1 MEKKSTYE
9 ELQQK
14 VKQLEKELSERKV
27 TEEELLKAKKLES
40 IAALPGGIAHDY
52 NNLLTSIMG
61 NTSLAPGN
69 EIIPELFEMFQP
81 APSLG
86 CQAPPQLS

>member
-1 MEKKSTYE
+1 MGKKSTYE

-40 IAALPGGIAHDY
+40 IAALSGGIAHDY

-81 APSLG
+81 APSTG
-86 CQAPPQLS
+86 CQDRFN

>member
-1 MEKKSTYE
+1 LEKKF
-9 ELQQK
+9 
-14 VKQLEKELSERKV
+14 SEQKV
-27 TEEELLKAKKLES
+27 TEEELLKVKKLES
-40 IAALPGGIAHDY
+40 IAALSGGMAHDY

-81 APSLG
+81 APSTG
-86 CQAPPQLS
+86 CQDRFN